1 MLKPKVFVTRRIF
14 PEALD
19 MIASK
24 TRMDLW
30 KDELPPPKEILLE
43 KMKDCH
49 GILSLLTD
57 ELDTE
62 FFKTAEHLRV
72 VSQIAVGYDNID
84 IVEATRRLIPVGH
97 TPHVLNAATA
107 DMAFLLMMAAGR
119 RLIESRMFVKE
130 GGWKTWHPM
139 HFLGPNVYGATL
151 GIVGMGRIGL
161 EMARRAR
168 GFDMKVLYTD
178 PNRRSREDEREF
190 NLKYQNL
197 DELLSKSDFISLHVN
212 LTPKTHHLISKRE
225 FHLMKTTAV
234 LVNAARGPIVD
245 HDALYDSLK
254 KREIFAAGLDVTDPE
269 PLPKDHPL
277 LSLDNCI
284 VVPHIASASFSSR
297 LDMSLLAAQNLL
309 AGLDGKPLPNC
320 ANPEVYGI
328 R

>member
-1 MLKPKVFVTRRIF
+1 MPKPKVFVTRRIF
-14 PEALD
+14 PEALN

-24 TRMDLW
+24 THMELW
-30 KDELPPPKEILLE
+30 EDELPPPKEILLE
-43 KMKDCH
+43 KIKDCQ

-57 ELDTE
+57 DLDTE
-62 FFKTAEHLRV
+62 FFKTADHLRV

-84 IVEATRRLIPVGH
+84 MGEATRRLIPVGH
-97 TPHVLNAATA
+97 TPHVLNSATA
-107 DMAFLLMMAAGR
+107 DMAFLLMMAASR
-119 RLIESRMFVKE
+119 RLVESQVFVKE

-139 HFLGPNVYGATL
+139 HFLGPNVYGGIL

-168 GFDMKVLYTD
+168 GFDMEVLYTD
-178 PNRRSREDEREF
+178 PNRRSSEDERKF
-190 NLKYQNL
+190 NLKYVGL
-197 DELLSKSDFISLHVN
+197 DELLSKADFISLHVN

-225 FHLMKTTAV
+225 LHLMKPTAV

-245 HDALYDSLK
+245 HAALYDSLK

-269 PLPKDHPL
+269 PLQKDHPL

-284 VVPHIASASFSSR
+284 VAPHIASASFSSR
-297 LDMSLLAAQNLL
+297 LDMSLLAARNLL
-309 AGLDGKPLPNC
+309 AGLNGDPLPNC
-320 ANPEVYGI
+320 ANPEVYGL

>member
-1 MLKPKVFVTRRIF
+1 MSKPKVFVTRRIF

-19 MIASK
+19 MIAAK
-24 TRMDLW
+24 THMELW
-30 KDELPPPKEILLE
+30 EDELPPPKDILLE
-43 KMKDCH
+43 KAKDCQ

-57 ELDTE
+57 ELDAE
-62 FFKTAEHLRV
+62 FFKTAEELRV

-84 IVEATRRLIPVGH
+84 IAEATRRLIPIGH

-107 DMAFLLMMAAGR
+107 DMAFLLMMASSR
-119 RLIESRMFVKE
+119 RLVESQIFVKE
-130 GGWKTWHPM
+130 GGWRTWHPM

-168 GFDMKVLYTD
+168 GFDMEVLYTD
-178 PNRRSREDEREF
+178 PNRRSPEDEQEF
-190 NLKYQNL
+190 NLKYRDL
-197 DELLSKSDFISLHVN
+197 DEVLAKSDFISLHVI

-225 FHLMKTTAV
+225 FHFMKPTAV
-234 LVNAARGPIVD
+234 LVNTARGSIVD
-245 HDALYDSLK
+245 HAALYNSLK

-269 PLPKDHPL
+269 PLQKDHPL

-297 LDMSLLAAQNLL
+297 LAMSNLAAQNLL
-309 AGLDGKPLPNC
+309 AGLNGERLPNC
-320 ANPEVYGI
+320 ANPEVYGA

>member
-1 MLKPKVFVTRRIF
+1 MSKPKVFVTRRIF

-19 MIASK
+19 MIAAK
-24 TRMDLW
+24 TNMELW
-30 KDELPPPKEILLE
+30 QGELPPPKDILLE
-43 KMKDCH
+43 KVKDCQ

-57 ELDTE
+57 ELDAE
-62 FFKTAEHLRV
+62 FFKTADHLRV

-84 IVEATRRLIPVGH
+84 IAEATRRLIPIGH

-119 RLIESRMFVKE
+119 RLVESQIFVKE
-130 GGWKTWHPM
+130 GRWRTWHPM

-168 GFDMKVLYTD
+168 GFDMEVLYTD
-178 PNRRSREDEREF
+178 TNRKSPEDEQEF
-190 NLKYQNL
+190 NLNYRDL
-197 DELLSKSDFISLHVN
+197 DEVLTKSDFISLHVN

-225 FHLMKTTAV
+225 FHFMKPTAV
-234 LVNAARGPIVD
+234 LVNTARGSIVD
-245 HDALYDSLK
+245 HSALYNSLK

-269 PLPKDHPL
+269 PLQKDHPL

-297 LDMSLLAAQNLL
+297 LAMSNLAAQNLL
-309 AGLDGKPLPNC
+309 AGLNGEPLMNC
-320 ANPEVYGI
+320 ANPEVYGV